1 MDFVTSTIF
10 VYAVYYTGTFLL
22 IVHKTGARTIIINN
36 GSFGSLRAMG
46 HEDADF
52 VNISTIDYAD
62 LAKVLGGNGFVIHTG
77 LELRR
82 ALSVAKDS
90 ENFSILDVRISADD
104 ISPALQR
111 LKTLFTQTLK

>member
-1 MDFVTSTIF
+1 VLALVGDGAFQM
-10 VYAVYYTGTFLL
+10 TGMELL
-22 IVHKTGARTIIINN
+22 TAKRLGMNPIVIIINN
-36 GSFGSLRAMG
+36 SSFASLRAMG

-62 LAKVLGGNGFVIHTG
+62 LAKVLGGNGFVIRTG

-82 ALSVAKDS
+82 ALSIAKDS